1 MPPSDRH
8 GPSSHV
14 RIVAVVQEDGTPHRA
29 TLLSVDSLAA
39 LVEDLARQWGPGP
52 ARPVPPNDDDGDD
65 GEEVSD
71 LHIIGIGQIE
81 RILVGAVR
89 QLRVNPLSG
98 RLVFRPSTP
107 PPPPPGERLKVVVRH
122 AVDTRRDCPAAA
134 AA

>member
-52 ARPVPPNDDDGDD
+52 ARPVPPNDDDDD
-65 GEEVSD
+65 EEVSD
-71 LHIIGIGQIE
+71 LHIIGIGQLE
-81 RILVGAVR
+81 RLIGAVR
-89 QLRVNPLSG
+89 QLRVEPLSG
-98 RLVFRPSTP
+98 RLVFRASTS
-107 PPPPPGERLKVVVRH
+107 PPPPGERLKVVVRR
-122 AVDTRRDCPAAA
+122 AVDMRRDCPAAA